1 MEKSQIQFEIEK
13 LNLIVEGVIRS
24 VDIDCK
30 IKELKCENNHAD
42 MTLKDGR
49 HFKVVYTQDMAVVIE
64 QLLK

>member
-24 VDIDCK
+24 VDIDSK

-42 MTLKDGR
+42 LTLKDGR
-49 HFKVVYTQDMAVVIE
+49 NFKVVYNQEIASIIE